1 MKEQEFRENLPTFY
15 HNWGTSHVIPKSVCF
30 QEIIN
35 QIPSKIHPNV
45 MQLLNWAINCIDK
58 GEVYCEIGCFPG
70 TSLIAAL
77 QNNPHCYAYAVDS
90 SAQEENIIERAE
102 IFTQTLC
109 QYQLDDHVI
118 FCQQNFEA
126 FFINLREL
134 QSEDKIGVLY
144 LSNAYSDY
152 RAVLLS
158 LLFAQEFVAEKSLII
173 IGNSHQIPVHQAIL
187 DFITI
192 SPYCQVLF
200 DFSTP
205 ELRDDWDG
213 LLILNLDKN
222 YDNSGEKCQKI
233 RHQTFIQNLTNFCLA
248 QSQESQVIAQLYQE
262 AQELQNSGNL
272 IEAEAKYDQLI
283 KLNSQDAEALY
294 QLGVIY
300 YITERLP
307 DAKNILTQSL
317 VLDSSNFNIYYIL
330 GLVYEKLG
338 DFSTAIRHYQE
349 TINLN
354 DHFIDAYNNLGNIFS
369 QLGLITQAE
378 LTYKQAIEVNPN
390 HYGSY
395 INLGNLLLKQEL
407 LEDSI
412 ASYERAYQLNPNNGE
427 IHQAL
432 EVLYLLQNDQIQRY
446 LYFGNDYYQRE
457 NYSKA
462 IFYYQQIPETSL
474 TAEIFLNLAHAYQH
488 LQHYPDAIALCQKAI
503 ARYPNVEGLYHC
515 LVSLYIETGETQEA
529 IALSRQASQLFP
541 NNLTWQFRHHLILP
555 IFYNTTAEIINYR
568 ENFTQGIT
576 ALIAQTPLET
586 ITGQQQALTF
596 ISQHSNFFLSYQGKN
611 DLALQKQYGEFVH
624 QVMKINYPQWAQPLE
639 MPPLSH
645 KQKIRIG
652 YISGC
657 FWSHTVGKLTL
668 GWFRHHNSND
678 FEIYCYQITETQDA
692 LTQQFR
698 QYSDRFYYI
707 PHNLEKVCQQIL
719 HDQLHILVFIDLG
732 QQIQMTQMAA
742 LKLAPI
748 QCTTW
753 AHPITSGL
761 PTVDYFLSSELME
774 PPQAQNHYSETLIT
788 LPNIGIAYPQPT
800 PPPIT
805 LSRSHF
811 KLRENAIVYLCCQL
825 LSKYLPQ
832 YDDILAEIARKVPQ
846 AQFAFIARPN
856 IAIGQ
861 KFQQR
866 LQRAFAKVGLN
877 SEDYCVIIPLQDQ
890 IGYGNLFLLSDIFLD
905 SFAWSGGQT
914 TLDAIACHLP
924 VVTCAGEFMRGRHSY
939 GILTRLG
946 ITETIAQQEREYIE
960 IAIKLGIEADWREKI
975 VDKIIKHSATLYD
988 DKTCVTALEDFYRK
1002 ILSSKR
1008 EP

>member
-1 MKEQEFRENLPTFY
+1 MKEQEFREKLPTFY
-15 HNWGTSHVIPKSVCF
+15 HNWGTSQVIPKSVLF

-35 QIPSKIHPNV
+35 QLPSQTHPNV
-45 MQLLNWAINCIDK
+45 MQLLNWAINCIDE
-58 GEVYCEIGCFPG
+58 GAVYCEIGCFPG

-77 QNNPHCYAYAVDS
+77 HNNPHCYAYAVDT

-109 QYQLDDHVI
+109 QYQLDDRVI
-118 FCQQNFEA
+118 FCQQNFED

-158 LLFAQEFVAEKSLII
+158 LLFVQEFLAEKSLII
-173 IGNSHQIPVHQAIL
+173 IGNSHQISLHQAVW
-187 DFITI
+187 DFITF
-192 SPYCQVLF
+192 SSHCQVLW

-205 ELRDDWDG
+205 ELRDSWDG
-213 LLILNLDKN
+213 VLVLNWDGN
-222 YDNSGEKCQKI
+222 SDNSGEQYPKI
-233 RHQTFIQNLTNFCLA
+233 RHHTFIKNLTNFCRL
-248 QSQESQVIAQLYQE
+248 QSQESQEIAQLYQE
-262 AQELQNSGNL
+262 AKDLQHRGNL
-272 IEAEAKYDQLI
+272 IEAEAKYEQLI
-283 KLNSQDAEALY
+283 QLNSQDTEALY

-300 YITERLP
+300 YITQRFPE
-307 DAKNILTQSL
+307 AKKILTQSL
-317 VLDSSNFNIYYIL
+317 PLDSSNVNIYYTL
-330 GLVYEKLG
+330 GLIDEKLG
-338 DFSTAIRHYQE
+338 DFSTAIRYYQQ
-349 TINLN
+349 TIQLN
-354 DHFIDAYNNLGNIFS
+354 SNFIDAYNNLGNILA
-369 QLGLITQAE
+369 QLGLIKEAE

-395 INLGNLLLKQEL
+395 INLGNILLKQEL

-412 ASYERAYQLNPNNGE
+412 ASYQRAYQLNPNDGE
-427 IHQAL
+427 INQAL
-432 EVLYLLQNDQIQRY
+432 EFLYLLQNDQIQRY

-457 NYSKA
+457 NYQKA

-474 TAEIFLNLAHAYQH
+474 TSDIYLNLAHAYQH
-488 LQHYPDAIALCQKAI
+488 LQNYQDASALCQKAI

-515 LVSLYIETGETQEA
+515 LVSLYIETGETQDA

-555 IFYNTTAEIINYR
+555 IFYNTTEEIINYR
-568 ENFTQGIT
+568 ESFSQGIKL
-576 ALIAQTPLET
+576 LIEQTPLET
-586 ITGQQQALTF
+586 ITEQQQALTF

-624 QVMKINYPQWAQPLE
+624 QVMKLNYPQWAQPLE
-639 MPPLSH
+639 NPPLSYH
-645 KQKIRIG
+645 QKIRIG

-707 PHNLEKVCQQIL
+707 PHNLEKICQQIL
-719 HDQLHILVFIDLG
+719 HDRLHILVFIDLG
-732 QQIQMTQMAA
+732 QQIQMTQMAG

-788 LPNIGIAYPQPT
+788 LPNIGIAYPQTT

-811 KLRENAIVYLCCQL
+811 KLREDAIVYLCCQL

-832 YDDILAEIARKVPQ
+832 YDYVLAEIARQVPQ

-856 IAIGQ
+856 IAIGK

-877 SEDYCVIIPLQDQ
+877 SEEYCVIIPLQDQ

-939 GILTRLG
+939 AILTRLG
-946 ITETIAQQEREYIE
+946 ITETIAQQETEYIE
-960 IAIKLGIEADWREKI
+960 IAIKLGVEGEWRQKI
-975 VDKIIKHSATLYD
+975 VDKIIKNSAILYD
-988 DKTCVTALEDFYRK
+988 DQTCVTALEEFYRE
-1002 ILSSKR
+1002 ILSSKH